1 MKEQFAY
8 NGHEYKRGDKVK
20 IVSTYDSRKYDDDTL
35 DDVGNVYTIVGWLET
50 DDEDKFIAD
59 RLIRVESGN
68 NSYRDFISKWDEFEP
83 FDEPIV
89 ELELCYN
96 KFTREQQEKLCKRYG
111 KDIDKMTGVELL
123 DLLSFHLDN
132 ILVEG
137 LE

>member
-1 MKEQFAY
+1 MKEQFTY

-50 DDEDKFIAD
+50 DDKDSIPE
-59 RLIRVESGN
+59 RLIQVERHGY
-68 NSYRDFISKWDEFEP
+68 SYRDFITKWDEFEP
-83 FDEPIV
+83 Y
-89 ELELCYN
+89 LESTILPLNYI
-96 KFTREQQEKLCKRYG
+96 FTPQQQEKLCKRYG
-111 KDIDKMTGVELL
+111 KDIDKMAGTELL

>member
-1 MKEQFAY
+1 MKEQFTY
-8 NGHEYKRGDKVK
+8 NGHEYKKGDKVK
-20 IVSTYDSRKYDDDTL
+20 ITSTYDSRKYNDDTL
-35 DDVGNVYTIVGWLET
+35 DDVGSVYTIVGWLEA
-50 DDEDKFIAD
+50 DDEDKFIVD
-59 RLIRVESGN
+59 RLIRVEGGKH
-68 NSYRDFISKWDEFEP
+68 SYRDFISKWDEFEP

-111 KDIDKMTGVELL
+111 KDINNMTGVELL

>member
-1 MKEQFAY
+1 MKEQFTY

-83 FDEPIV
+83 FDETI
-89 ELELCYN
+89 ELTLCYN
-96 KFTREQQEKLCKRYG
+96 KFTREQQEKICKRYG
-111 KDIDKMTGVELL
+111 KDIDNMTGTELL